1 MHFDILPFCPIFAPK
16 IVFSF
21 ICTFNAGHDMQ
32 NILSRLKRM
41 SALKPKILE
50 THGEIDKKTMKNYVK
65 DSSVF
70 EKKHST
76 RRFELHFIFNENANL
91 SQNRIFEH
99 I

>member
-1 MHFDILPFCPIFAPK
+1 
-16 IVFSF
+16 
-21 ICTFNAGHDMQ
+21 
-32 NILSRLKRM
+32 
-41 SALKPKILE
+41 
-50 THGEIDKKTMKNYVK
+50 MKNYVK

-70 EKKHST
+70 EKKHSP